1 MALPKFLQSYLASY
15 DLKSLEVKR
24 DKKLIITQVLNR
36 GDDQALCWL
45 SKYYSPQDI
54 KQVVSSPTRGMWAES
69 VLDYWLKI
77 FGIKLE
83 NKTACNIILER
94 HTYSLR
100 LILNYMCGYFVKK
113 FVVMQAYGIQFGFRF
128 LSNFDTLF
136 PSNLPV

>member
-77 FGIKLE
+77 FGIKLDKKAFNQAIINL
-83 NKTACNIILER
+83 NK
-94 HTYSLR
+94 
-100 LILNYMCGYFVKK
+100 F
-113 FVVMQAYGIQFGFRF
+113 
-128 LSNFDTLF
+128 
-136 PSNLPV
+136 